1 MRENIIQSISARLLS
16 TQDGRNKTNWLWQHI
31 QESEKTIDEFAEE
44 IYSLIIG
51 KVAIAVLK
59 GAPFVGTAISIGQ
72 AIRLDFGIESV
83 EEETKMCL
91 HCGSKILEAFCNID
105 YPSRGVQLFDINKV
119 NPRTAYKNNA
129 LYVLECKDH
138 ELLDEIINGEDIEQS
153 PEFPLLEPASD
164 WTSGYNPS
172 IKAQLIRGASSST
185 LKKCTPNSAPRVYK
199 ALNKLQKTEFV
210 INPDVFKVYKTLMSQ
225 QDKKTIMRKEYTIS
239 DLSPFKHEKEEI
251 LGSRAGMFL
260 EAKFIL
266 ALASNIGERPFYQ
279 AYNTDFRG
287 RIYPLTPYLHEQSS
301 DNAKG
306 LLTYGKGVPLGEQ
319 GIYWLGVHLANS
331 IGEDKLKLDE
341 RAQYVEDRMDEIIA
355 WAEDPLVNTGWMEA
369 DKPWS
374 SLACAFELKKIQE
387 FVLIGGNDVADY
399 VCHVPIFIDG
409 SNNGVQH
416 LTALSLDEKIAP
428 LVNLV
433 PTEVPGDVYMYV
445 ADKTWEALDVLYEE
459 MGDNPVKKELPRLLE
474 EIKGHKMKREV
485 AKNKAEADEAFA
497 GLDAWRKE
505 NAELLSD
512 IHVPFW
518 RIFKEDK
525 KLQRKTV
532 KRPVMTLG
540 YGVTKRGVQ
549 DQVFEDTKGL
559 SEELKF
565 KDKPNWTTPFAD
577 LLRDTMLEKLK
588 GPATMLELFRNLA
601 EKANI
606 ENRYLAW
613 NVPLTNFSAVQ
624 EYNRLK
630 KVEVR
635 VQFCNKKKKG
645 LQLVIQPEESGKLNK
660 SKQLTGA
667 APNIIHSF
675 DAAHLTLI
683 VNESP
688 FIVTTVHDSF
698 GCHPGNMEDLFRVTR
713 EEFVR
718 FYESDPLAQL
728 LAQTDCLELYPERGS
743 LTLTD
748 VMDSDFAFC

>member
-1 MRENIIQSISARLLS
+1 MRDNIIKSISARLLS
-16 TQDGRNKTNWLWQHI
+16 TQDGRNKTNWLWHHI
-31 QESEKTIDEFAEE
+31 QASEKTIDEHAED

-72 AIRLDFGIESV
+72 AIRLDLGIEAV

-105 YPSRGVQLFDINKV
+105 HPTRGVQLFDIKKV
-119 NPRTAYKNNA
+119 NPRTAYKGNA
-129 LYVLECKDH
+129 LYVIDCTDH
-138 ELLDEIINGEDIEQS
+138 EMLDEIINGEDIEQS
-153 PEFPLLEPASD
+153 PEFPLLEPAD
-164 WTSGYNPS
+164 KWVSGRNDS
-172 IKAQLIRGASSST
+172 IKAQLIRGASNGT
-185 LKKCTPNSAPRVYK
+185 LKKCTPNSAPRVYE
-199 ALNKLQKTEFV
+199 ALNKLQETAFV
-210 INPDVFKVYKTLMSQ
+210 INPNVFEVYKTLM
-225 QDKKTIMRKEYTIS
+225 DKQEKKIILAKEYTIAT
-239 DLSPFKHEKEEI
+239 LSPFKHEKEEI

-266 ALASNIGERPFYQ
+266 SLANRIGERPFYQ
-279 AYNTDFRG
+279 AYNCDFRG

-306 LLTYGKGVPLGEQ
+306 LLTYGTGVPLGES
-319 GIYWLGVHLANS
+319 GAYWLGVHLSNS
-331 IGEDKLKLDE
+331 IGEDKLTLDG
-341 RAQYVEDRMDEIIA
+341 RAEYVEGRMEEIIS
-355 WAEDPLVNTGWMEA
+355 WAEAPLVNTGWMDA

-374 SLACAFELKKIQE
+374 SLACAFEFKKIQD
-387 FVLIGGNDVADY
+387 FVVIGGNDASDY

-416 LTALSLDEKIAP
+416 LTALSLDEEIAP

-445 ADKTWEALDVLYEE
+445 ADRTWEALDVLYEE
-459 MGDNPVKKELPRLLE
+459 LGDNPVKKELPRLLA
-474 EIKGHKMKREV
+474 EIKGHKMKREI
-485 AKNKAEADEAFA
+485 AKNKAEADEAF
-497 GLDAWRKE
+497 GELDAWRKE

-518 RIFKEDK
+518 RIFKDDK
-525 KLQRKTV
+525 KLQSKTV

-577 LLRDTMLEKLK
+577 LLRDTMLAKLR
-588 GPATMLELFRNLA
+588 GPAKMLELFRSLA
-601 EKANI
+601 EKANL
-606 ENRYLAW
+606 ENRYLSW
-613 NVPLTNFSAVQ
+613 NVPLTNFPAVQ

-635 VQFCNKKKKG
+635 VQFCSKKKNG

-698 GCHPGNMEDLFRVTR
+698 GCHPGNMEELFSITR

-743 LTLTD
+743 LVLTD
-748 VMDSDFAFC
+748 VIESDFAFC

>member
-1 MRENIIQSISARLLS
+1 MA
-16 TQDGRNKTNWLWQHI
+16 
-31 QESEKTIDEFAEE
+31 
-44 IYSLIIG
+44 
-51 KVAIAVLK
+51 
-59 GAPFVGTAISIGQ
+59 
-72 AIRLDFGIESV
+72 
-83 EEETKMCL
+83 
-91 HCGSKILEAFCNID
+91 
-105 YPSRGVQLFDINKV
+105 
-119 NPRTAYKNNA
+119 
-129 LYVLECKDH
+129 
-138 ELLDEIINGEDIEQS
+138 
-153 PEFPLLEPASD
+153 
-164 WTSGYNPS
+164 
-172 IKAQLIRGASSST
+172 
-185 LKKCTPNSAPRVYK
+185 
-199 ALNKLQKTEFV
+199 
-210 INPDVFKVYKTLMSQ
+210 
-225 QDKKTIMRKEYTIS
+225 KEYTIAT
-239 DLSPFKHEKEEI
+239 LSPFKHEKEEI

-266 ALASNIGERPFYQ
+266 SLANRIGKRPFYQ
-279 AYNTDFRG
+279 AYNCDFRG

-306 LLTYGKGVPLGEQ
+306 LLTYGTGVPLGES
-319 GIYWLGVHLANS
+319 GAYWLGVHLANS

-341 RAQYVEDRMDEIIA
+341 RVEYVEGRMEEIIG
-355 WAEDPLVNTGWMEA
+355 WAENPLVNTGWMDA

-374 SLACAFELKKIQE
+374 SLACAFEFKKLQD
-387 FVLIGGNDVADY
+387 FVIIGGNDVSEY
-399 VCHVPIFIDG
+399 ICHVPIFIDG

-416 LTALSLDEKIAP
+416 LTALSLDEEIAP

-445 ADKTWEALDVLYEE
+445 ADRTWEALDAIYEE
-459 MGDNPVKKELPRLLE
+459 MGDVPVKKELPRLLA

-485 AKNKAEADEAFA
+485 AKNKAEADEAF
-497 GLDAWRKE
+497 GELDAWRKD

-518 RIFKEDK
+518 RMFRDDK

-577 LLRDTMLEKLK
+577 LLRDTMLAKLK
-588 GPATMLELFRNLA
+588 GPALMLELFRSLA
-601 EKANI
+601 EKANV

-613 NVPLTNFSAVQ
+613 NVPLTNFPAVQ

-635 VQFCNKKKKG
+635 VQFCSKKKNG

-698 GCHPGNMEDLFRVTR
+698 GCHPGNMEDLFRITR

-743 LTLTD
+743 LVLND
-748 VMDSDFAFC
+748 VMESDFAFC